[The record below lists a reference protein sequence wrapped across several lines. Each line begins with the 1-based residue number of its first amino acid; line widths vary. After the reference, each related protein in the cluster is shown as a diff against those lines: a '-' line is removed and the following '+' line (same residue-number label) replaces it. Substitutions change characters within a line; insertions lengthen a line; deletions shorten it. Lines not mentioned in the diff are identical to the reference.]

1 MAGFPQEGE
10 GWMRLDVLM
19 RRMPALSAWR
29 VTLLMLAVTAGLLAC
44 SKPAPQPDDHAAAQA
59 AAPRVRVASARIAVF
74 PFKPG
79 DDVARYRADG
89 IARHLAAALARPPA
103 LTAIAPASTFRL
115 RDSGDLDSVIG
126 KRLGASHLLR
136 GRLVERDDRVILELD
151 LLQASDGQRVWH
163 GQVERPATEVAALA
177 GTAAAAIETALG
189 MPTTPAPGAQDRPP
203 GGSAIAFDAL
213 LQGEASLQRGDA
225 ASTQAA
231 VDAFTRATALDP
243 QWARPRALLALAK
256 LRLAALS
263 PAGTTPAN
271 RGDAL
276 REQARADADAALRID
291 PRDPVVH
298 RALAT
303 WLGEVALDAVSAEDE
318 IRRGL
323 ALRPDDP
330 DLLGMLAVRQTGFA
344 RLDDAAASLRQ
355 ALELDPLSAP
365 MLYQLGYV
373 NLGLADYPQAEDA
386 LRRAR
391 DLEPGMPLVHAF
403 LAVALFQQNRTRDA
417 IREATREPAPLWRS
431 YALAMAYWA
440 NGERARSEVELQAL
454 IRDHAGDAPTQ
465 IAGVYAQ
472 RDDRDALFHWLD
484 VARRSGDPGIV
495 EIRYMPFVARYSDDP
510 RFKAIL
516 RDLDIAGTGAA
527 SGK

>member
-1 MAGFPQEGE
+1 
-10 GWMRLDVLM
+10 MRLVVLTRCSPVQGTL
-19 RRMPALSAWR
+19 RRLLLLVLLAATMGACTRTEPQPVAQPAVRSTAPESR
-29 VTLLMLAVTAGLLAC
+29 VTNA
-44 SKPAPQPDDHAAAQA
+44 
-59 AAPRVRVASARIAVF
+59 RVAVF
-74 PFKPG
+74 PFTPG
-79 DDVARYRADG
+79 EEVAVYRADG
-89 IARHLAAALARPPA
+89 IARHLAAALSRPPA
-103 LTAIAPASTFRL
+103 LTAIAPDSSFRL
-115 RDSGDLDSVIG
+115 RRSEDLDSVIG
-126 KRLGASHLLR
+126 RRLGASHLVR

-151 LLQASDGQRVWH
+151 LLRASDGRPLWH
-163 GQVERPATEVAALA
+163 GQVERPATELAGLA
-177 GTAAAAIETALG
+177 GTAAEAIGNALG
-189 MPTTPAPGAQDRPP
+189 VAVSPVRETLDLPT

-213 LQGEASLQRGDA
+213 LQGEMAFERGDV
-225 ASTQAA
+225 ASTQTAI
-231 VDAFTRATALDP
+231 DAFTRANALDP

-256 LRLAALS
+256 LRLAAWSS
-263 PAGTTPAN
+263 PSSSS

-276 REQARADADAALRID
+276 REQARVDADAALRLD
-291 PRDPVVH
+291 PRDPLAH

-323 ALRPDDP
+323 ALSPGDP

-344 RLDDAAASLRQ
+344 KLDEAAATLRQ

-391 DLEPGMPLVHAF
+391 DLEPNMPLVHAF
-403 LAVALFQQNRTRDA
+403 LAVALFQQNRTQEAIDA
-417 IREATREPAPLWRS
+417 ARREPAPLWRT

-440 NGERARSEVELQAL
+440 NGERERSETELQAL
-454 IRDHAGDAPTQ
+454 IREHAADAPTQ

-472 RDDRDALFHWLD
+472 RDDRDALFHWFG
-484 VARRSGDPGIV
+484 VAQRTGDPGIV
-495 EIRYMPFVARYSDDP
+495 EIRYMPFVARYADDP

-516 RDLDIAGTGAA
+516 TDLDIAG
-527 SGK
+527 SGNVAGDRR